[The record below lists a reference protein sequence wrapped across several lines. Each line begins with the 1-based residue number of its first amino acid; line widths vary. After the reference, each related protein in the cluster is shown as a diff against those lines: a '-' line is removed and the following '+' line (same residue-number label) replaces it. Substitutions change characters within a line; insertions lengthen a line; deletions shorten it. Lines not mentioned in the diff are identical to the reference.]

1 MIDPVTCVGLATSAF
16 NAIKHGISVG
26 RDLQDMAGQ
35 LSQWGQAFSDFNYA
49 EEKSKNPPFWKAL
62 SAPKND
68 NTAIEIFAHRKK
80 MEEMRKQIKDHISF
94 VYGPSAWE
102 EVLQIEAQMRKIRK
116 EEAYRKQEMQETI
129 ISWVVGILAFLCGAT
144 ILFVLIYI
152 VGKNQGR
159 W

>member
-1 MIDPVTCVGLATSAF
+1 MIDPVTAVGLATSAF
-16 NAIKHGISVG
+16 NAIKQGISVG
-26 RDLQDMAGQ
+26 RDLQDMTGQ
-35 LSQWGQAFSDFNYA
+35 LSKWGQAFSDFNYA
-49 EEKSKNPPFWKAL
+49 EEKTKNPPFWKSLATGQ
-62 SAPKND
+62 D

-116 EEAYRKQEMQETI
+116 EEAYRKQELQDTI

-144 ILFVLIYI
+144 ILFALIYI

>member
-1 MIDPVTCVGLATSAF
+1 MIDPVTAVGLATSAF

-26 RDLQDMAGQ
+26 RDIQDMTGQ
-35 LSQWGQAFSDFNYA
+35 LSKWGQAFSDFNYA
-49 EEKSKNPPFWKAL
+49 EEKTKNPPFWKSLATGQD
-62 SAPKND
+62 K
-68 NTAIEIFAHRKK
+68 TAIEIFAHRKK

-116 EEAYRKQEMQETI
+116 EEAYRKQELQDTI

-144 ILFVLIYI
+144 ILFALIYI

>member
-35 LSQWGQAFSDFNYA
+35 LSKWGQAFSDFNYA
-49 EEKSKNPPFWKAL
+49 EEKTKNPPFWKTLAT
-62 SAPKND
+62 PKND

-116 EEAYRKQEMQETI
+116 EEAYRKQEMQEAI
-129 ISWVVGILAFLCGAT
+129 ISWTVGILAFLCGAT
-144 ILFVLIYI
+144 ILFALIYI
-152 VGKNQGR
+152 VGQNQNK

>member
-1 MIDPVTCVGLATSAF
+1 MIDPITCVGLATSAF

-62 SAPKND
+62 ATPKND

-94 VYGPSAWE
+94 VYGPSAWD
-102 EVLQIEAQMRKIRK
+102 EVLNIEAQMRKQRK
-116 EEAYRKQEMQETI
+116 EEAYRKQEMQEA
-129 ISWVVGILAFLCGAT
+129 VVTWIFGVLAFLAGVTVVAV
-144 ILFVLIYI
+144 FIYL
-152 VGKNQGR
+152 VGRNQGK

>member
-1 MIDPVTCVGLATSAF
+1 MIDPVTAVGLATSAF

-26 RDLQDMAGQ
+26 RDIQDMTSQ
-35 LSQWGQAFSDFNYA
+35 LSKWGQAFSDFNYA
-49 EEKSKNPPFWKAL
+49 EEKTKNPPIWKSL
-62 SAPKND
+62 GTGQD

-129 ISWVVGILAFLCGAT
+129 ISWIVGILAFLCGAT